1 MYQSSNNH
9 IGGIFMENRAE
20 FLPWLATKLYLV
32 TVALYATVGIVMMLP
47 TALQACGMS
56 PLGATFAAF
65 FIVSLVRS
73 LYESMVIYQTPAN
86 KLVWGKIL
94 MLVVVNA
101 SVMTYVY
108 CVIKPSL
115 GYFSIPVALVIS
127 MAVVTRIKAALWPN
141 HVPAGFF
148 ARLPEKLKINMLGTY
163 GFFAILVIIARTAY
177 GSYGIPFEYAFP
189 AAFFAGMLFEESYKL
204 ISVYEQELHTKA
216 ALAIIAWAACC
227 AVIATTITVL
237 MIKLGCPPPA
247 ATIASVVIVKLLQ
260 PLGSRKFILGL

>member
-1 MYQSSNNH
+1 
-9 IGGIFMENRAE
+9 MENRAE

-32 TVALYATVGIVMMLP
+32 TVALYATVGIVMVLP
-47 TALQACGMS
+47 TALMACGMP

-65 FIVSLVRS
+65 FVVSLIRS
-73 LYESMVIYQTPAN
+73 LYESVVIYQTPTN
-86 KLVWGKIL
+86 KLAWEKIL
-94 MLVVVNA
+94 MLVLVNA

-108 CVIKPSL
+108 CAIKPSL

-148 ARLPEKLKINMLGTY
+148 TQLPEKLQTNMLGNY
-163 GFFAILVIIARTAY
+163 GFFAILVIIARTTY

-189 AAFFAGMLFEESYKL
+189 AAFFVGMLFEESYKL
-204 ISVYEQELHTKA
+204 IKVYELELHTKTA
-216 ALAIIAWAACC
+216 VAIAAWAACC
-227 AVIATTITVL
+227 AIIATVITIL

-247 ATIASVVIVKLLQ
+247 ATIASVVMVKLLQ
-260 PLGSRKFILGL
+260 PLGSRKFILVL